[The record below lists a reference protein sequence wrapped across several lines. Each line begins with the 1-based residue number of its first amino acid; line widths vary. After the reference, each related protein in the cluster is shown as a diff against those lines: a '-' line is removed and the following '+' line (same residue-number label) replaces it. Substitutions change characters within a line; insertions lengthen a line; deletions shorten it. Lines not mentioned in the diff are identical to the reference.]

1 MSIIPKSSA
10 TLNRDKD
17 VLIGK
22 VPHYAAVY
30 FALQGLGVIGWWAAL
45 LLFPA
50 SRHYFMLEGNSEFS
64 LLAFWLA
71 DLSFLGIGSL
81 AAAWLCFRNHQYS
94 QIASWFV
101 TGAVSYAAM
110 YTFAFAMIT
119 DYGWIGVTLMLP
131 ALIWSGVFAVGM
143 SFEKTMFRKAAETS
157 TNWILVKTFTQIVVV
172 WSLILIVFPYL
183 ITVLEDKLGILRLQF
198 PFQKPLAAIL
208 FIVISSIG
216 VTSAYVM
223 SRIGKGTPL
232 PLDHAK
238 NLVILGPY
246 AWVRNPMAVSGVG
259 QGLAVALFLGSPL
272 VALYA
277 LMGSLIWQLI
287 FRPLEEENLA
297 ERFGKPYE
305 EYKGAVRCWLPRS
318 SAFEGRPAT
327 RDTEARTS

>member
-1 MSIIPKSSA
+1 MSIIPKSA
-10 TLNRDKD
+10 TSLNRDNN
-17 VLIGK
+17 VSIGK
-22 VPHYAAVY
+22 VPRYAAVY
-30 FALQGLGVIGWWAAL
+30 FALQGLGVIGWWAVL
-45 LLFPA
+45 FLFPA
-50 SRHYFMLEGNSEFS
+50 SRHYFMLESNSEFS

-71 DLSFLGIGSL
+71 DLSFLGLGSL
-81 AAAWLCFRNHQYS
+81 AAAWLCFKRHEYS
-94 QIASWFV
+94 QIAAWFV
-101 TGAVSYAAM
+101 TGAVSYAAI

-119 DYGWIGVTLMLP
+119 DYGWLGVTLMFP
-131 ALIWSGVFAVGM
+131 AMIWSGVFAVGM
-143 SFEKTMFRKAAETS
+143 SFDKTMFRKAAETS
-157 TNWILVKTFTQIVVV
+157 TNWILVKTFTQILVV

-183 ITVLEDKLGILRLQF
+183 ITVLEDKLSIPRLQF
-198 PFQKPLAAIL
+198 SFQRPLAAIM

-216 VTSAYVM
+216 VTSAYFM

-305 EYKGAVRCWLPRS
+305 EYKGAVKCWIPRF
-318 SAFEGRPAT
+318 SAFEAEVASDNAEGGK
-327 RDTEARTS
+327 S